1 MESKL
6 IPGNKRIG
14 LCKKI
19 KCQMLSTLVP
29 IFRGDDI
36 LLQPQK
42 NEEKAFFLLF
52 FFFLP
57 FGVFYYRMPFLNTIE

>member
-52 FFFLP
+52 FFFSSFWCVLLQDAFP
-57 FGVFYYRMPFLNTIE
+57 QHY

>member
-52 FFFLP
+52 FFLP